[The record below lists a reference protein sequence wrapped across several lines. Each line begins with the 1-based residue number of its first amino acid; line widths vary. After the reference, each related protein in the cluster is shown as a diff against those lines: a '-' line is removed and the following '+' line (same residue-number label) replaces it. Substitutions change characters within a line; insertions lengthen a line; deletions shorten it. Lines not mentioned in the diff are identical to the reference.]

1 MDNKEINNTNSEVR
15 VRNRKEIVK
24 NIIIVFLLVMLLLTF
39 FSNTIMNYSLPE
51 VSVTRMS
58 RSSVSKAYQLDLTAE
73 ANKKYTVTADE
84 NRDIKRVAVKR
95 GQEVK
100 EGQVLFFLADVKDSS
115 EAEALQ
121 EEIDQL
127 KVEYEKSIMS
137 VARDY
142 YDQNLAISQAR
153 DRLNSAVAAKNN
165 AANQP
170 VPEDNSGIISSLLQ
184 KKNLL
189 TKDLEAIT
197 SGSYSLMSSE
207 RYSQI
212 SELSEKSIA
221 AQKEFAEA
229 ETEYN
234 RYTERY
240 QAAGGDAGVKTM
252 EERTL
257 ADMERVLNRLREDK
271 ADARVI
277 EDKEIEIKRFKED
290 IDELKAVKEL
300 ITVSKTNLDKKT
312 EEKNNAENALSK
324 KISEITGSINSE
336 LSSIETQ
343 LSELEGS
350 SVPGGSLPD
359 GADTDYDAA
368 IREAQYALDSAIH
381 TLEIQMETDRIAD
394 AQTQLD
400 FDAQKKKIEDL
411 EKDLEELVNKQASSE
426 VVSPVEGVVE
436 SINFSSGQSFA
447 ENDELMIINIS
458 DDGFTASAS
467 VSSEQAKAVTKGK
480 EARIADNT
488 NDVTVTVKNI
498 TKDKQDSSKFN
509 VVFSL
514 SGDVVEG
521 QNIKIEL
528 GESASPY
535 DKVIPRNSVKQDSS
549 GKFVYAVRSKST
561 PLGNRYIVEKV
572 AVVVVAEDDT
582 QCAVT
587 GDFGDAADYII
598 TASSKPFKSG
608 DQVRFAQE

>member
-197 SGSYSLMSSE
+197 SGSYL
-207 RYSQI
+207 
-212 SELSEKSIA
+212 
-221 AQKEFAEA
+221 
-229 ETEYN
+229 T
-234 RYTERY
+234 
-240 QAAGGDAGVKTM
+240 
-252 EERTL
+252 
-257 ADMERVLNRLREDK
+257 
-271 ADARVI
+271 
-277 EDKEIEIKRFKED
+277 
-290 IDELKAVKEL
+290 
-300 ITVSKTNLDKKT
+300 
-312 EEKNNAENALSK
+312 LSK
-324 KISEITGSINSE
+324 
-336 LSSIETQ
+336 
-343 LSELEGS
+343 
-350 SVPGGSLPD
+350 
-359 GADTDYDAA
+359 
-368 IREAQYALDSAIH
+368 
-381 TLEIQMETDRIAD
+381 
-394 AQTQLD
+394 
-400 FDAQKKKIEDL
+400 
-411 EKDLEELVNKQASSE
+411 
-426 VVSPVEGVVE
+426 
-436 SINFSSGQSFA
+436 
-447 ENDELMIINIS
+447 
-458 DDGFTASAS
+458 
-467 VSSEQAKAVTKGK
+467 
-480 EARIADNT
+480 
-488 NDVTVTVKNI
+488 
-498 TKDKQDSSKFN
+498 
-509 VVFSL
+509 SL
-514 SGDVVEG
+514 SNH
-521 QNIKIEL
+521 QFCQK
-528 GESASPY
+528 
-535 DKVIPRNSVKQDSS
+535 
-549 GKFVYAVRSKST
+549 
-561 PLGNRYIVEKV
+561 
-572 AVVVVAEDDT
+572 
-582 QCAVT
+582 
-587 GDFGDAADYII
+587 
-598 TASSKPFKSG
+598 
-608 DQVRFAQE
+608 